1 MIIVLATT
9 YLRLYT
15 YASNVDPEAG
25 LANESDV
32 EIILV

>member
-9 YLRLYT
+9 YLHLCT
-15 YASNVDPEAG
+15 YAFNVDPEAS
-25 LANESDV
+25 LANKSDV